1 MEKVREREMRVG
13 KERGGRKTEREGG
26 ERRGEWREEREN

>member
-1 MEKVREREMRVG
+1 MRVG
-13 KERGGRKTEREGG
+13 KERRGGKTEIEGG